1 MAMKWFTALFLGLF
15 ALNAQAQDDPDV
27 DSDTE
32 ETDKPVLVVPGEIRM
47 GIHPIADG
55 IIRQGEWA
63 TIRVTLANGAD
74 STDATVSMTERESTD
89 SGTQSYTRQVALP
102 QGSRKDIQLLWRAGS
117 SSRERTVT
125 VSVGPDSV
133 VRSFPVRLLG
143 DDDVGIGVIGEDSLG
158 TVVLQ
163 DAWNGPVPGLSA
175 RPLANGSRTVR
186 SGLIPVADIPEKSA
200 GLMALDWIIWPQA
213 NPAALTPGQLDALLA
228 WTAGGGNL
236 LVTVTDSW
244 SAVNGS
250 ALADVLPI
258 ELIGEADGSISQWL
272 TDVSDS
278 PASTTNIPIATA
290 LPTTNADRSP
300 QVLALADDGRPV
312 WTAGVYGLGS
322 VHALTV
328 DPSIGPMITDVR
340 REQLWRNLLWLPPD
354 GAAVDWYEFAPSD
367 MASWFAYS
375 GAARY
380 DDTKNADALVT
391 GGTRLAIG
399 LGLVCPTERCQPVAG
414 LNSTQSSNMGFGYG
428 YGYGTTTS
436 DSDSFQ
442 TKMRELL
449 ADIPGVAP
457 LPLPW
462 LALFAVVYLMLIGP
476 IDYIALKLIGKQPW
490 TWLTFPLMV
499 AVFSAIALVGTSV
512 VKGSQAIV
520 NRYEVVDVLP
530 GTGLWRGHTW
540 LGVFSTKKTDL
551 SLASGF
557 DDAVVRPVGD
567 GGFVQDARTRSN
579 EGSGFYEWRAQTWSL
594 AYVQTEWTA
603 PNTGSV
609 TVTVQDAT
617 TVVITN
623 RLGIDLDSAEIRAR
637 GRYISLGALDDGESE
652 TLSVPSADLE
662 GIATQVGQSG
672 SNLANLEVGDRI
684 PLGMLATYP
693 ETHGGTLS
701 LESPVGLVGI
711 ASQPY
716 EQFTLTGLT
725 PVERVH
731 TVLRTPLY
739 MSPTVAEAP

>member
-1 MAMKWFTALFLGLF
+1 MTLKWFTALFLGLF
-15 ALNAQAQDDPDV
+15 ALHAQAQDDPDT
-27 DSDTE
+27 DLDTE
-32 ETDKPVLVVPGEIRM
+32 DADKPVLVVPGEVRM

-63 TIRVTLANGAD
+63 TLRVTLANGAD
-74 STDATVSMTERESTD
+74 STDATVSMTERETTD

-102 QGSRKDIQLLWRAGS
+102 QGSRKDIQLLWRAGGS
-117 SSRERTVT
+117 TRERTVS

-143 DDDVGIGVIGEDSLG
+143 QDDVGIGVIGEDSLG
-158 TVVLQ
+158 TVVVQ
-163 DAWNGPVPGLSA
+163 DTWNGPVPGMSP
-175 RPLANGSRTVR
+175 RPLANGTRTVR

-213 NPAALTPGQLDALLA
+213 NPSALTPGQLDALLA
-228 WTAGGGNL
+228 WTASGGNL

-244 SAVNGS
+244 SAVNSS

-258 ELIGEADGSISQWL
+258 ELIGEADGSITQWL
-272 TDVSDS
+272 TDVTDR
-278 PASTTNIPIATA
+278 PASVATLPIATA
-290 LPTTNADRSP
+290 LPTRNADRAP
-300 QVLALADDGRPV
+300 LVLALADDGRPV
-312 WTAGVYGLGS
+312 WTAGVFGLGS

-328 DPSIGPMITDVR
+328 DPSIGPMVTDVR
-340 REQLWRNLLWLPPD
+340 REQLWRNLLWLPPE
-354 GAAVDWYEFAPSD
+354 GAAVDWYKFAPSD

-380 DDTKNADALVT
+380 DDSKNADDLVT
-391 GGTRLAIG
+391 GGTRLAMG

-414 LNSTQSSNMGFGYG
+414 LNATQQPSNNVG
-428 YGYGTTTS
+428 YGYGTTT
-436 DSDSFQ
+436 DDNETFH
-442 TKMRELL
+442 TKMREYL

-462 LALFAVVYLMLIGP
+462 LAAFAVVYLMLIGP
-476 IDYIALKLIGKQPW
+476 IDYAVLRLLGKQPW
-490 TWLTFPLMV
+490 TWVTFPLMV
-499 AVFSAIALVGTSV
+499 VVFSAIALVGTSM

-540 LGVFSTKKTDL
+540 LGIFSTKKTNL

-609 TVTVQDAT
+609 TVTVQDAN

-623 RLGIDLDSAEIRAR
+623 RLGIGLDSAEIRAR
-637 GRYISLGALDDGESE
+637 GRYLILGALADGESE
-652 TLSVPSADLE
+652 TVSVPSATLE
-662 GIATQVGQSG
+662 GIATLVSESG
-672 SNLANLEVGDRI
+672 SNLPNVESGKRR
-684 PLGMLATYP
+684 PLGLFAAYP

-701 LESPVGLVGI
+701 VESPVGFVAM

-716 EQFTLTGLT
+716 EPYTLTGLT
-725 PVERVH
+725 PVERAY
-731 TVLRTPLY
+731 TVVRTPLY